1 MLDFLSVPHVISRV
15 LICGRGTQSKSE
27 RSTVAEEEWETCNL
41 VDFEDAGSGQQA
53 KACRWPLEAGK
64 GKKKIF
70 LRSSEEG
77 RSPVTPWF

>member
-1 MLDFLSVPHVISRV
+1 MDEGHRA
-15 LICGRGTQSKSE
+15 KSE
-27 RSTVAEEEWETCNL
+27 RSTVAEEGWETCNL

-64 GKKKIF
+64 GKKKKFF

-77 RSPVTPWF
+77 HSPLTPWF